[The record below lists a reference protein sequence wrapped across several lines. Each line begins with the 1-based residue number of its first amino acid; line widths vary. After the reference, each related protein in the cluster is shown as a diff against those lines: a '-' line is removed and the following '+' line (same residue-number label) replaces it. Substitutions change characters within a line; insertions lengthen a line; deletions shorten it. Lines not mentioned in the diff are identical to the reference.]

1 VTAVHRLATGL
12 GEGVHTSKLTYHAGT
27 PAGALTPAF
36 AEQVAVDSETGAAY
50 VAEGTTSADWSAALP
65 SSQLGAVRCSPSL
78 ARPFTGTGGL
88 VSTGYV
94 FGPLGVAEVVSSSG
108 LGSSVSLVR
117 ESGLCALHFSA
128 LPATFDLLL
137 RFFLVIPS
145 AFSGWDTPGVR
156 CFTKLD
162 TGTGG
167 ASVTLSVLNPASLPN
182 QFFPVP
188 RAASRSVLG
197 GASAETKYGITD
209 LTAAVL
215 GASPAYIGGDVLGV
229 SISIASLGASAT
241 TNSAKVG
248 PIDLLWRG

>member
-1 VTAVHRLATGL
+1 MTAVHRLATGL

-50 VAEGTTSADWSAALP
+50 VAEGATSADWSAALP

-128 LPATFDLLL
+128 LPTTFDLLL
-137 RFFLVIPS
+137 RFFVVIPA
-145 AFSGWDTPGVR
+145 AFTGWDTPGVR

-167 ASVTLSVLNPASLPN
+167 ASVVLSTLNPASLPN
-182 QFFPVP
+182 PFFPLA
-188 RAASRSVLG
+188 RASSRSVLG
-197 GASAETKYGITD
+197 GAAAETKFGITT
-209 LTAAVL
+209 LAASVL
-215 GASPAYIGGDVLGV
+215 DQSPAYVAGDVLGV
-229 SISIASLGASAT
+229 SLSVSSLAASAT
-241 TNSAKVG
+241 TNSVKVG